1 MCIVQLMCVL
11 SGVMNS
17 AQVRSATFGF
27 GRGWETQIISSV
39 VIGGTSMLGGIGTVW
54 GTLIGVLFT
63 GIISN
68 GMTLLNVNEYM
79 QYVVNGGLMFF
90 AVWFN
95 TYVTGKRT

>member
-1 MCIVQLMCVL
+1 MFCV
-11 SGVMNS
+11 
-17 AQVRSATFGF
+17 
-27 GRGWETQIISSV
+27 
-39 VIGGTSMLGGIGTVW
+39 
-54 GTLIGVLFT
+54 
-63 GIISN
+63 ISN